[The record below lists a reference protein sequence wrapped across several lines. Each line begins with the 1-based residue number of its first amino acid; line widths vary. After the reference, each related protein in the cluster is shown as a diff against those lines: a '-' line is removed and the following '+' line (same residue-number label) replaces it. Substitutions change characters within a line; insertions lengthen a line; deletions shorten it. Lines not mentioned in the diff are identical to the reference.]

1 MVHGLEAKWA
11 DEIDFVYLDIDDPR
25 TEPFKRQLG
34 FIYQPQFIL
43 LDSNGNL
50 VKQWVGVTP
59 AQELEATFVEATG

>member
-1 MVHGLEAKWA
+1 M
-11 DEIDFVYLDIDDPR
+11 YLDIDDPR

-59 AQELEATFVEATG
+59 AQELEATFEEATG